1 MRQKMLALICVCLG
15 ANWAVGQSYTSC
27 PDYDTITTSYFDP
40 TPGTANHITGQH
52 IATGSMQFTCT
63 YTSVGLQSCATACN
77 AVPTIAEVDSGTL
90 IALYT
95 HNLGTNEAG
104 GQATAPNGGA
114 NETCGATVAATVTAC
129 LVTCAASISIGVG
142 QSGVGASVSFPPS
155 QIYAVTNLPTQVT
168 CANEPD
174 PNYEGGG
181 EGGGPGTG
189 CAGGSPKCDD
199 GGVDNGGSSPII
211 VDTTGH
217 GFHLTSAGDGVI
229 FDIKGDGHPFKL
241 SWTTATSGDAF
252 LALDRN
258 HNGRIDSGKELFGNY
273 TEQPPSPDPNG
284 YLALAEF
291 DKPENGGNGD
301 GIIDWRD
308 AVYPKLLLWIDE
320 NHNGISEP
328 NELHTLPELG
338 VFSISLKYRE
348 EPLTDQYGNHFRY
361 RAALNPDPLD
371 GESKDGRWTYDV
383 FFVPAPPQAAETQPT
398 IKTEPPDKIIS
409 AVDRISN

>member
-1 MRQKMLALICVCLG
+1 MTLHRRIAMLLYLWLLASRCFGQTTTCPGYNYNSTPVNYGNEGTIGHETGEHNG
-15 ANWAVGQSYTSC
+15 AATL
-27 PDYDTITTSYFDP
+27 
-40 TPGTANHITGQH
+40 
-52 IATGSMQFTCT
+52 TGSCT
-63 YTSVGLQSCATACN
+63 YTSIGQAYCATACS
-77 AVPTIAEVDSGTL
+77 ADAFAAIAEYGDISTPFYVHETTSSYSPGF
-90 IALYT
+90 A
-95 HNLGTNEAG
+95 NS
-104 GQATAPNGGA
+104 NGGA
-114 NETCGATVAATVTAC
+114 ASCASTAAWTATSCLLSCSIAITFNATTTGINTTVN
-129 LVTCAASISIGVG
+129 
-142 QSGVGASVSFPPS
+142 FP
-155 QIYAVTNLPTQVT
+155 ATNLSFNTSVPDQTN
-168 CANEPD
+168 CIANPD
-174 PNYEGGG
+174 PQYGGG